1 MTNARL
7 KILPPWSV
15 FVKKLEAMFDGD
27 PQIAFN
33 VNWSGNNPSA
43 TIATNNG
50 EKAAG
55 LKLLLPETKQF
66 GNVSLKIAIDCDKV
80 PNIVFP
86 TAKKLFETVFEG
98 NPAFAEVITPENYW
112 YIDFTYVVFANKVV
126 QMECDNLLDPRG
138 FINTLYQDIASEIFA
153 DRSYQNAGGIAFCT
167 DIPRE
172 KALGDL
178 LVEWP

>member
-1 MTNARL
+1 MTKTRL

-15 FVKKLEAMFDGD
+15 FVKELMAMFDDD

-33 VNWSGNNPSA
+33 VNWSGSNPSV
-43 TIATNNG
+43 TLATNNG

-55 LKLLLPETKQF
+55 LKLLLPESKQF
-66 GNVSLKIAIDCDKV
+66 GNVTLKITIDCDKV

-98 NPAFAEVITPENYW
+98 NPAFVEVITPENYW
-112 YIDFTYVVFANKVV
+112 YVDFTYVVFANKVV
-126 QMECDNLLDPRG
+126 QISVDNILDPRG
-138 FINTLYQDIASEIFA
+138 MVSTLFEDIASEIFA
-153 DRSYQNAGGIAFCT
+153 NRTYRNTGGIAFCT

-172 KALGDL
+172 KALGDIIQ
-178 LVEWP
+178 WP